1 MKNSIIL
8 GKKGEYWYVYNRV
21 SGNPIIDSPI
31 RSIKESITKYWS
43 RKDKKSP
50 FRAILSIL
58 SIKFPLKPDN
68 ETTKEEN
75 CKE

>member
-1 MKNSIIL
+1 MVNLSIYFFIL
-8 GKKGEYWYVYNRV
+8 H
-21 SGNPIIDSPI
+21 
-31 RSIKESITKYWS
+31 RSIPTFQPTYYSGFKPFFQLS

>member
-1 MKNSIIL
+1 MFIFLLFYIGMAQSFQPT
-8 GKKGEYWYVYNRV
+8 YY
-21 SGNPIIDSPI
+21 SGFKPFFQL
-31 RSIKESITKYWS
+31 S

>member
-1 MKNSIIL
+1 MFIFLLFYIGMAQSFQPT
-8 GKKGEYWYVYNRV
+8 YY
-21 SGNPIIDSPI
+21 SGFKPFFQL
-31 RSIKESITKYWS
+31 S

-68 ETTKEEN
+68 ETTKEEI